1 MDFVRLPLEG
11 GANARD
17 IGGYPT
23 KDNKVT
29 KFHVF
34 VRSSRLTDLTAK
46 DNEFLREYGIT
57 DIIDLR
63 GTTLIQDEFVSDDN
77 INKDYFNFHYIPLST
92 KRIEKYIKENEYI
105 DNFNFGIGYTYL
117 LDNKIKIKEIFDVIA
132 SSKGG
137 VLFHCT
143 AGKDRTG
150 VVSALILGLCNVDRK
165 DIIANY
171 EVTYTYISDCE
182 FMNTYPLNM
191 QISEPI
197 FMNTFIQNL
206 LEKYESFENYLLSC
220 GISKENLNKIKNKLC
235 K

>member
-1 MDFVRLPLEG
+1 MEQY
-11 GANARD
+11 AN
-17 IGGYPT
+17 
-23 KDNKVT
+23 
-29 KFHVF
+29 
-34 VRSSRLTDLTAK
+34 
-46 DNEFLREYGIT
+46 NE
-57 DIIDLR
+57 
-63 GTTLIQDEFVSDDN
+63 QDSE
-77 INKDYFNFHYIPLST
+77 
-92 KRIEKYIKENEYI
+92 
-105 DNFNFGIGYTYL
+105 NFNFGIGYTYL

-206 LEKYESFENYLLSC
+206 LEKYSNLKILNLYGPTETTMFTTCKDVRVYEMSHNYTSIGSPIYGARLAIINNNCEFMPIGIKGELIIYEDDLS
-220 GISKENLNKIKNKLC
+220 IKNIARRLFKSS
-235 K
+235 